1 MNIDQR
7 RFNFLAIMT
16 LLVVVLYVAASA
28 VALYQGAIGF
38 QQFKDDIGPSVT
50 MLLGYW
56 LRDATSARS
65 GT

>member
-1 MNIDQR
+1 MEIEQR

-16 LLVVVLYVAASA
+16 LLVVVIYVAASA

-56 LRDATSARS
+56 LRDATTRS
-65 GT
+65 QP